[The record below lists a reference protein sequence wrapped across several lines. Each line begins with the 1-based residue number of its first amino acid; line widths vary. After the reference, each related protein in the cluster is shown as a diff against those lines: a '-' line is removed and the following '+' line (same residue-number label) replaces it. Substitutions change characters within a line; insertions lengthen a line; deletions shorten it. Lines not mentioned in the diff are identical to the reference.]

1 MDTKKKIFFMSA
13 LALLACSCQEDKIT
27 DPTGTAAPGVEVNF
41 GGMLGDG
48 DTRTIYGQE
57 ANGAFPIYWVN
68 GDQVLIASPE
78 CANNGV
84 PTATYAVSVEGAQQ
98 NYATSMDKTGE
109 IGVRWGDNPTG
120 TFNSIYPVVANSD
133 NTIQN
138 SFNSGYT
145 SARVTVTTQ
154 QNNVWNMANNT
165 VAPDM
170 HACIMYAQTTD
181 VNAGEDV
188 NLAYK
193 PLSTAVRFTVSGPKE
208 GDGEVTIQY
217 IRLYAPKSTILS
229 GQFDVDFSD
238 MSSGMPK
245 VTAVD
250 GNNNNYASMNATGST
265 GAFLTLGVGERAEV
279 QLFFLLENEVTMN
292 DQWYID
298 VALDDGRLF
307 RKYITA
313 NAGGKMT
320 LKPGQIHKLPDLPN
334 LSESAAWDPSNWMT
348 NIQRNVYLSEISIPG
363 SWNSLNSD
371 FQGANP
377 NLTAQYNAGVR
388 AFHLDTRWIST
399 FGYAPGDLF
408 PSRHLTGDLGIAN
421 GGDTHN
427 MGGLFGEP
435 QNTMEEGACPTFAE
449 ALGEIAGCV
458 QPDEYLFVYCT
469 FAQGSYLP
477 DDHDWRKAIATACND
492 LGDVIIDARTLD
504 ENTVV
509 GDVLGHVIVVVSTM
523 YHDTQVSSKA
533 FYADLRNEIDHT
545 EFDEEPYFT
554 RPLFFNNDQN
564 NLSGIQLYATYAQIT
579 RAQDSVWD
587 DGDGSRG
594 YEPTLDERQVK
605 CGNLLDW
612 SRKNYN
618 DGISTG
624 KFGHNSWIFMGLG
637 GYTED
642 NEDGY
647 AAVSNRLVSWLDGRL
662 AAMETAEAFYPVGIV
677 FMNRVLNST
686 HPSSMT
692 VDTEQT
698 MKDIMLLNGRYRKA
712 YDPNRSPATGDPIV
726 SGSTTVKSAAPG
738 YSSGMVDNRQNAI
751 VWE

>member
-13 LALLACSCQEDKIT
+13 LALLACSCQDDKIT

-48 DTRTIYGQE
+48 ETRTIYGE
-57 ANGAFPIYWVN
+57 ETDGGFPIYWVN

-78 CANNGV
+78 CANGGV
-84 PTATYAVSVEGAQQ
+84 PTATYAVSVEGTQQ
-98 NYATSMDKTGE
+98 NYATSMNKTGE

-120 TFNSIYPVVANSD
+120 TFNSIYPVEANSD

-154 QNNVWNMANNT
+154 QNNVWNMADNT

-170 HACIMYAQTTD
+170 HACIMYAQTTG

-193 PLSTAVRFTVSGPKE
+193 PLSTAVRFTVNGPE
-208 GDGEVTIQY
+208 SGDGEVTIQY
-217 IRLYAPKSTILS
+217 IRLYAPEGTILS

-245 VTAVD
+245 VTAVE
-250 GNNNNYASMNATGST
+250 GNSANYASMNATGST
-265 GAFLTLGVGERAEV
+265 GAFLTLGANESAEV

-313 NAGGKMT
+313 NAGGNMT
-320 LKPGQIHKLPDLPN
+320 LKPGQIHKLPGLPN
-334 LSESAAWDPSNWMT
+334 LNESEAWDPSNWMT

-371 FQGANP
+371 FQGSNP
-377 NLTAQYNAGVR
+377 SLTAQYNAGVR
-388 AFHLDTRWIST
+388 AFHLDTRWISHWVSD
-399 FGYAPGDLF
+399 FGLIG
-408 PSRHLTGDLGIAN
+408 HWELTGDLGIAN
-421 GGDTHN
+421 GGATHDMGSVFEDT
-427 MGGLFGEP
+427 

-477 DDHDWRKAIATACND
+477 DNLDWREAIATACND
-492 LGDVIIDARTLD
+492 LGDVIIDARTLNA
-504 ENTVV
+504 NTVV

-523 YHDTQVSSKA
+523 YHDTEVSSKA

-545 EFDEEPYFT
+545 EFNDNLYFT
-554 RPLFFNNDQN
+554 RLLFFNNDQN
-564 NLSGIQLYATYAQIT
+564 ALSDIQLYATYAQIT
-579 RAQDSVWD
+579 RAQDSFWD

-594 YEPTLDERQVK
+594 YEPTLDERQEK

-612 SRKNYN
+612 SQTNYN
-618 DGISTG
+618 KGISTG
-624 KFGHNSWIFMGLG
+624 KFEHNSWIFMGLG

-662 AAMETAEAFYPVGIV
+662 AAMETAEAYYPVGIV

-686 HPSSMT
+686 HPTSMT
-692 VDTEQT
+692 VDTERT

-726 SGSTTVKSAAPG
+726 SGSTTVRSAAPG

>member
-48 DTRTIYGQE
+48 ETRTIYGPMAE
-57 ANGAFPIYWVN
+57 DGSYFPIYWVN

-84 PTATYAVSVEGAQQ
+84 PTATYAVSVDANNQS
-98 NYATSMDKTGE
+98 YATSMDKTGE

-154 QNNVWNMANNT
+154 QNNVWNMADNT

-170 HACIMYAQTTD
+170 HACIMYAQTTG

-363 SWNSLNSD
+363 SWNSLNRN

-377 NLTAQYNAGVR
+377 SLTAQYNAGVR
-388 AFHLDTRWIST
+388 AFHLDTRWI
-399 FGYAPGDLF
+399 A
-408 PSRHLTGDLGIAN
+408 TGNLITLQYDEVVDLGIAN
-421 GGDTHN
+421 GGEVYYESWN
-427 MGGLFGEP
+427 PLNRGGRFMRDGE
-435 QNTMEEGACPTFAE
+435 CLTFTE
-449 ALGEIAGCV
+449 ALSEITSRV
-458 QPDEYLFVYCT
+458 QPDEYLLVYCT
-469 FAQGSYLP
+469 FAQGSATPSGY
-477 DDHDWRKAIATACND
+477 DWRATIAEACKNND
-492 LGDVIIDARTLD
+492 AVIDARTLD

-712 YDPNRSPATGDPIV
+712 YDPNRSPATGDLIV

>member
-154 QNNVWNMANNT
+154 QNNVWNMADNT

-170 HACIMYAQTTD
+170 HACIMYAQTTG

-193 PLSTAVRFTVSGPKE
+193 PLSTAVRFTVNGPKE

-217 IRLYAPKSTILS
+217 IRLWAPEGTILS

-292 DQWYID
+292 DQWHID

-307 RKYITA
+307 RKDITA
-313 NAGGKMT
+313 NAGGNLT

-363 SWNSLNSD
+363 SWNSLNPD
-371 FQGANP
+371 FQGSNP
-377 NLTAQYNAGVR
+377 SITDQYNAGVR
-388 AFHLDTRWIST
+388 AFHLDTRWI
-399 FGYAPGDLF
+399 AHWPLF
-408 PSRHLTGDLGIAN
+408 ALTYECNGELGIAN
-421 GGDTHN
+421 GGSTYPLVDV
-427 MGGLFGEP
+427 GGNDPKYMQDGK
-435 QNTMEEGACPTFAE
+435 CPTFTQ
-449 ALGEIAGCV
+449 ALNEICNNV
-458 QPDEYLFVYCT
+458 KDDEYMLVYCT
-469 FAQGSYLP
+469 FAQQSATPEGY
-477 DDHDWRKAIATACND
+477 DWREYIATACANNPA
-492 LGDVIIDARTLD
+492 VIDADDLN
-504 ENTVV
+504 ENSTIA
-509 GDVLGHVIVVVSTM
+509 DVLGKVIVIVSTM
-523 YHDTQVSSKA
+523 YHDTQVPSMA
-533 FYADLRNEIDHT
+533 FYTDLRNELDET
-545 EFDEEPYFT
+545 EFTQNDYFE
-554 RPLFFNNDQN
+554 RELFFDNNVN
-564 NLSGIQLYATYAQIT
+564 STSGIGLYATYAQIT
-579 RAQDSVWD
+579 HA
-587 DGDGSRG
+587 GTGTGSTGNRG
-594 YEPTLDERQVK
+594 YEPTLDERVTK
-605 CGNLLDW
+605 CENILGW
-612 SRKNYN
+612 SQENYN

-624 KFGHNSWIFMGLG
+624 SFQHDSWIFMGLG
-637 GYTED
+637 GYVDNGGED
-642 NEDGY
+642 Y
-647 AAVSNRLVSWLDGRL
+647 VSVSNRLVAWLDGKI
-662 AAMETAEAFYPVGIV
+662 ADMETAEAYYPVGIV
-677 FMNRVLNST
+677 FMNHVLDSKRPSGMSVRV
-686 HPSSMT
+686 
-692 VDTEQT
+692 EQT

-726 SGSTTVKSAAPG
+726 SGSTTVRSAAPG